1 MSGRFFLDTN
11 IFVYTFDATAPAKAT
26 TAAEIVRR
34 AIKTKIG
41 IISYQV
47 VQEFFNVALRRFE
60 FPMTVA
66 EADQYLAATFRP
78 LLAVHSSPALF
89 SEALRVGSKFRLA
102 WYDSL
107 IVAAAIEA
115 QCDTLYSEDLQHGQ
129 RIESVTVT
137 NPFAS
142 PVP

>member
-11 IFVYTFDATAPAKAT
+11 IFIYTFDASAPAKAAIAT
-26 TAAEIVRR
+26 ELVKR

-41 IISYQV
+41 VISYQV
-47 VQEFFNVALRRFE
+47 VQEFFNVAMRHFE
-60 FPMTVA
+60 SPLTAA

-89 SEALRVGSKFRLA
+89 SEALRLASKFRLA

-107 IVAAAIEA
+107 ILAAAIEA

-129 RIESVTVT
+129 RLESVTVT
-137 NPFAS
+137 NPFAQS
-142 PVP
+142 TA

>member
-11 IFVYTFDATAPAKAT
+11 IFVYTFDSRAPVKAAIATDLIKS
-26 TAAEIVRR
+26 

-41 IISYQV
+41 VISYQV
-47 VQEFFNVALRRFE
+47 VQEFFNVAMHRFE
-60 FPMTVA
+60 SPMA
-66 EADQYLAATFRP
+66 ASEADQYLAATFRP

-89 SEALRVGSKFRLA
+89 SEALRIGSKFRLA

-115 QCDTLYSEDLQHGQ
+115 QCDTLISEDLQHGQ
-129 RIESVTVT
+129 VLESVTVA
-137 NPFAS
+137 NPFLPERA
-142 PVP
+142 